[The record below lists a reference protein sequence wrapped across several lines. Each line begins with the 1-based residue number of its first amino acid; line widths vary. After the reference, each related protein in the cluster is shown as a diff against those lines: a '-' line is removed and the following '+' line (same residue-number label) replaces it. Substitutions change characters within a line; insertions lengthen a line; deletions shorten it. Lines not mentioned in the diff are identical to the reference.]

1 MPLADRYLKADI
13 AETLLKKMAFIGGP
27 RQVGKTSLAL
37 SLLGPDTT
45 ERHPGY
51 LNWDDPKV
59 PPRLRRG
66 ELPTDERFII
76 LDEIHKYARWRN
88 LVKGLYDT
96 EKSRRQ
102 IIVTGSARLDHYR
115 KGGDALTGRFRYYRL
130 HPFSLS
136 ELMATGEKAEKAMTL
151 LLRFGGFPE
160 PLLAQSDRDLRRWQR
175 ERMSQVLRDDLRDL
189 ERVREISLVEH
200 LAELLPEKVG
210 SPLSINSL
218 REDLQVDHK
227 TVDRWLTILENL
239 YVCFRLPP
247 FGGKRIRAVKK
258 EQKLYLWDWSMV
270 QESGPRF
277 ENLVAAQ
284 LLKYCHWQED
294 VHGYRME
301 LRYLRDTDKR
311 EVDFVVLQDRKPRF
325 AVECKTGEK
334 AFSPALRYFAE
345 RTDIPKFFQVHLGK
359 SHFQQGNLAMLPY
372 VRFCQDLGL
381 P

>member
-1 MPLADRYLKADI
+1 MPLADRYLKADV

-37 SLLGPDTT
+37 SMLGANAT

-115 KGGDALTGRFRYYRL
+115 KGGDALTGRYRYYRL
-130 HPFSLS
+130 HPFSLN
-136 ELMATGEKAEKAMTL
+136 ELVATGEKAEQAMAL

-160 PLLAQSDRDLRRWQR
+160 PLFAQSERDLRRWQR

-247 FGGKRIRAVKK
+247 YGSKRIRAVKK

-301 LRYLRDTDKR
+301 LRYLRDTDGR
-311 EVDFVVLQDRKPRF
+311 EVDFVVLQDRKPQF

-334 AFSPALRYFAE
+334 TFSPALKYFAE
-345 RTDIPKFFQVHLGK
+345 RTDIPQFFQVHLGK
-359 SHFQQGNLAMLPY
+359 SQFQQGNLTMSPY
-372 VRFCQDLGL
+372 ARFCEELAL